1 MDKKNNINKE
11 NGYYEHK
18 PIREFKAKISKDG
31 KFWLFKDI
39 TTHVVPRNYLSKI
52 ESEFVIEQS
61 KSGGSQSVGSNR
73 KVEQRDDLSN

>member
-1 MDKKNNINKE
+1 MKKE
-11 NGYYEHK
+11 NKNLGKKENTYYEHK

-39 TTHVVPRNYLSKI
+39 TTHVVPRNYVSKI

-61 KSGGSQSVGSNR
+61 KPAVDQGSGSLK
-73 KVEQRDDLSN
+73 KVE

>member
-1 MDKKNNINKE
+1 MKKETKNSTKE
-11 NGYYEHK
+11 ENTYYEHK

-39 TTHVVPRNYLSKI
+39 TTHVVPRNYVSKI

-61 KSGGSQSVGSNR
+61 KPAVDQDSGSLK
-73 KVEQRDDLSN
+73 KVE